1 MKREGIDAR
10 AIKLDVIDV
19 GDRKAAVE
27 AIERDF
33 GRLDI
38 LVNNA
43 AVNLDQGA
51 SLETSTTPAK
61 TLRDTFDTNFF
72 AVVELT
78 QMLLPLIRKSKAGR
92 IVNVSSG
99 QGSLTLLAPKGSP
112 IYATKTFS
120 YDASKSALNSFTLHL
135 AHELQG
141 TKIKVNSIHPGWVR
155 TDMGG
160 QQAPLGLV
168 DGAKTRCAWRRY
180 PTTGRPAATSIWTTR
195 CPGRSFLL
203 PPMDIA
209 GVIVE
214 TCCADISWR
223 GLSMNRRSFLQTA
236 ATLTAPLAIL
246 PEAVAQAAGSSAR
259 AARKK

>member
-1 MKREGIDAR
+1 MSDAAAKVALITGANKGIGFETGRQLGALGITVLLGARDMKKGEAAAAELQREGIDAR
-10 AIKLDVIDV
+10 FLKLDVLDA
-19 GDRKAAVE
+19 GDRMAAAQ
-27 AIERDF
+27 AIESDF

-43 AVNLDQGA
+43 AINLDQGA

-78 QMLLPLIRKSKAGR
+78 QTMLPLIRKSAAGR
-92 IVNVSSG
+92 IVNVSSS
-99 QGSLTLLAPKGSP
+99 QGSLSLLAPRNSP

-141 TKIKVNSIHPGWVR
+141 TPIKVNSIHPGWVR

-160 QQAPLGLV
+160 PQATLGLA
-168 DGAKTRCAWRRY
+168 DGAKTSVR
-180 PTTGRPAATSIWTTR
+180 
-195 CPGRSFLL
+195 L
-203 PPMDIA
+203 
-209 GVIVE
+209 
-214 TCCADISWR
+214 
-223 GLSMNRRSFLQTA
+223 
-236 ATLTAPLAIL
+236 ATLPDDGPTGGYFHMGETL
-246 PEAVAQAAGSSAR
+246 PW
-259 AARKK
+259 

>member
-1 MKREGIDAR
+1 MSDATATKTAKVALITGANRGIGLETARQLGMLGIIVLVGARELKKGEAAAAELKKQGIDAR
-10 AIKLDVIDV
+10 AIKLDMVDA
-19 GDRKAAVE
+19 GDRKAAAE

-43 AVNLDQGA
+43 AINLDQGA

-78 QMLLPLIRKSKAGR
+78 QMLMPLIRKSAAGR

-99 QGSLTLLAPKGSP
+99 QGSLSLLAPKGSP

-141 TKIKVNSIHPGWVR
+141 TQIKVNSIHPGWVR

-160 QQAPLGLV
+160 PRAPLGLA
-168 DGAKTRCAWRRY
+168 DGSKTSVR
-180 PTTGRPAATSIWTTR
+180 
-195 CPGRSFLL
+195 L
-203 PPMDIA
+203 
-209 GVIVE
+209 
-214 TCCADISWR
+214 
-223 GLSMNRRSFLQTA
+223 
-236 ATLTAPLAIL
+236 ATLPNDGPTGGYFHMGEAL
-246 PEAVAQAAGSSAR
+246 PW
-259 AARKK
+259 

>member
-1 MKREGIDAR
+1 MSEAAATKTAKVALITGANRGIGMETARQLGALGITVLVGARELKKGEAIAAELKREGIDAR
-10 AIKLDVIDV
+10 AIKLDVVDA
-19 GDRKAAVE
+19 GDRKAAAE

-43 AVNLDQGA
+43 AINLDQGA

-61 TLRDTFDTNFF
+61 ILRDTFDTNFF

-78 QMLLPLIRKSKAGR
+78 QTLLPLIRKSNAGR

-141 TKIKVNSIHPGWVR
+141 THIKVNSIHPGWVR

-160 QQAPLGLV
+160 PRAPLGLV
-168 DGAKTRCAWRRY
+168 DGAKTSVR
-180 PTTGRPAATSIWTTR
+180 
-195 CPGRSFLL
+195 L
-203 PPMDIA
+203 
-209 GVIVE
+209 
-214 TCCADISWR
+214 
-223 GLSMNRRSFLQTA
+223 
-236 ATLTAPLAIL
+236 ATLPDDGPTGGYFHMGETL
-246 PEAVAQAAGSSAR
+246 PW
-259 AARKK
+259 

>member
-1 MKREGIDAR
+1 MSDATGKVALITGANRGIGLETARQLGALGITVLVGARDQKRGETAASELKREGIDAR
-10 AIKLDVIDV
+10 AIKLNMVDL
-19 GDRKAAVE
+19 GDRKAAAE
-27 AIERDF
+27 AIGRDF
-33 GRLDI
+33 GLLDI

-43 AVNLDQGA
+43 AVNLDQET

-78 QMLLPLIRKSKAGR
+78 QTLLHLIRKSKAGR
-92 IVNVSSG
+92 IVNVSSS
-99 QGSLTLLAPKGSP
+99 QGSLTLLAAKDSP

-120 YDASKSALNSFTLHL
+120 YDASKTALNSFTLHL

-168 DGAKTRCAWRRY
+168 DGSKTSVR
-180 PTTGRPAATSIWTTR
+180 
-195 CPGRSFLL
+195 L
-203 PPMDIA
+203 
-209 GVIVE
+209 
-214 TCCADISWR
+214 
-223 GLSMNRRSFLQTA
+223 
-236 ATLTAPLAIL
+236 ATLPDDGPTGGYFYMGESL
-246 PEAVAQAAGSSAR
+246 PW
-259 AARKK
+259 